1 MPLPPAAYTIGSG
14 QRGIGASH
22 AVERLRYILQDALV
36 NIRRSGWSG
45 LASIGTIAFSFVIVG
60 IFLIITRNLGALVSE
75 WKEQF
80 QVTVFLED
88 GITAEQLNL
97 LKKRIQGERA
107 VKAMTYT
114 SKEEALQSFKRELK
128 GKESLLEGLGENPI
142 PASLQLRIHEAY
154 QTPEALRQ
162 FTASLAR
169 LEGVE
174 DVLYGQEWV
183 DRLTA
188 AVRMLRLLGL
198 SVGLALGMASLL
210 IVSNTIRLAVYARAE
225 EIEIMRFV
233 GATKLHIRAPFLLEG
248 MIQGGLGAGMAL
260 LLLFGAYRATL
271 WQLQLT
277 PGQIFGMGVGSF
289 LDPHWAGAMLLAGA
303 GVGAFGSLISVGRFL
318 RA

>member
-1 MPLPPAAYTIGSG
+1 M
-14 QRGIGASH
+14 
-22 AVERLRYILQDALV
+22 ERLQYILQDALV
-36 NIRRSGWSG
+36 NIRRSGWGG
-45 LASIGTIAFSFVIVG
+45 LASIGTIAVSFVIVG
-60 IFLIITRNLGALVSE
+60 IFLIITRNLGALVAE

-88 GITAEQLNL
+88 GTTAEQLAL
-97 LKKRIQGERA
+97 IKKRIQSERA

-128 GKESLLEGLGENPI
+128 GKDSLLEGLGENPI

-162 FTASLAR
+162 FAAFTSR

-183 DRLTA
+183 DRLA
-188 AVRMLRLLGL
+188 SAVRILRLLGL
-198 SVGLALGMASLL
+198 SVGLALSMASLL
-210 IVSNTIRLAVYARAE
+210 IVSNTIRLAVYSRAE
-225 EIEIMRFV
+225 EIEIMRLV
-233 GATKLHIRAPFLLEG
+233 GATKMHIRAPFLLEG
-248 MIQGGLGAGMAL
+248 MIQGGLGAGLAL

-277 PGQIFGMGVGSF
+277 PGQVFGVGVGSF
-289 LDPHWAGAMLLAGA
+289 LDPRWATAMLLAGA
-303 GVGAFGSLISVGRFL
+303 SVGAFGSLISVGRFL

>member
-1 MPLPPAAYTIGSG
+1 
-14 QRGIGASH
+14 
-22 AVERLRYILQDALV
+22 VERIRYILQDAVV
-36 NIRRSGWSG
+36 NIRRSGWGG
-45 LASIGTIAFSFVIVG
+45 LASIGTIAVSFVIVG
-60 IFLIITRNLGALVSE
+60 IFLIITGNLGAIVAE

-88 GITAEQLNL
+88 TITAEQMAL
-97 LKKRIQGERA
+97 LRKRIQGEPA
-107 VKAMTYT
+107 VKAVTYT
-114 SKEEALQSFKRELK
+114 SKEEALQSFKRELR

-142 PASLQLRIHEAY
+142 PASLQLKIHEAY
-154 QTPEALRQ
+154 QTPEGLRQ
-162 FTASLAR
+162 FTAFLSR

-174 DVLYGQEWV
+174 DVMYGQEWV
-183 DRLTA
+183 DRLNS
-188 AVRMLRLLGL
+188 VIRMLRLLGL

-210 IVSNTIRLAVYARAE
+210 IVSNTIRLAVYARGE
-225 EIEIMRFV
+225 EIEIMRLV

-248 MIQGGLGAGMAL
+248 MIQGGLGAGLAL

-277 PGQIFGMGVGSF
+277 PGQIFGIGVGSF
-289 LDPHWAGAMLLAGA
+289 LDPRWAGAMFLAGA

>member
-1 MPLPPAAYTIGSG
+1 M
-14 QRGIGASH
+14 
-22 AVERLRYILQDALV
+22 ERLRYILQDALV

-45 LASIGTIAFSFVIVG
+45 MVSIGTIAFSFVIVG
-60 IFLIITRNLGALVSE
+60 IFLIITSNLGALVNE

-88 GITAEQLNL
+88 GITAEQLSL
-97 LKKRIQGERA
+97 LKKRIQSERA

-114 SKEEALQSFKRELK
+114 SKEEALQSFKREMK
-128 GKESLLEGLGENPI
+128 GQESLLEGLGENPI
-142 PASLQLRIHEAY
+142 PASLQLGIHHDY

-162 FTASLAR
+162 FTVSLSR

-174 DVLYGQEWV
+174 DVQYGQEWV
-183 DRLTA
+183 DRLTV

-198 SVGLALGMASLL
+198 SVGLALGAASLL

-225 EIEIMRFV
+225 EIEIMQLV
-233 GATKLHIRAPFLLEG
+233 GATRLHIRAPFLLEG
-248 MIQGGLGAGMAL
+248 MIQGGLGAAMAL

-289 LDPHWAGAMLLAGA
+289 LDPRWAGAMLLAGS
-303 GVGAFGSLISVGRFL
+303 GVGAFGSFISVGRFL
-318 RA
+318 RT

>member
-1 MPLPPAAYTIGSG
+1 M
-14 QRGIGASH
+14 
-22 AVERLRYILQDALV
+22 ERLRYILQDALV

-60 IFLIITRNLGALVSE
+60 IFLIITRNLGAMVSE

-88 GITAEQLNL
+88 RITPEQLNL
-97 LKKRIQGERA
+97 LKKRIQSERA
-107 VKAMTYT
+107 VKSMTYT
-114 SKEEALQSFKRELK
+114 SKEEALQSFKRELR
-128 GKESLLEGLGENPI
+128 GQESLLEGLGENPI

-154 QTPEALRQ
+154 QTPEELRQ
-162 FTASLAR
+162 FSASLGR

-174 DVLYGQEWV
+174 DVQYGQEWV
-183 DRLTA
+183 DRLSA
-188 AVRMLRLLGL
+188 ALRMLRLLGL
-198 SVGLALGMASLL
+198 SVGLALGLASLL

-225 EIEIMRFV
+225 EIEIMRLV

-248 MIQGGLGAGMAL
+248 MIQGGLGAAGAL

-289 LDPHWAGAMLLAGA
+289 LDPRWAGAMLLAGA
-303 GVGAFGSLISVGRFL
+303 GVGAFGSLISVGRLL

>member
-1 MPLPPAAYTIGSG
+1 MD
-14 QRGIGASH
+14 
-22 AVERLRYILQDALV
+22 RLRYILQDALV
-36 NIRRSGWSG
+36 NIRRSRWGG
-45 LASIGTIAFSFVIVG
+45 LASIGTIAVSFVIVG
-60 IFLIITRNLGALVSE
+60 IFLIITRNLGALVTE

-88 GITAEQLNL
+88 GITAEQLAL
-97 LKKRIQGERA
+97 VKKRVQSERA

-162 FTASLAR
+162 FAAFLTR

-183 DRLTA
+183 DRLSA
-188 AVRMLRLLGL
+188 AVRILRLLGL

-225 EIEIMRFV
+225 EIEVMRLV
-233 GATKLHIRAPFLLEG
+233 GATKMHIRAPFLLEG
-248 MIQGGLGAGMAL
+248 LIQGGLGAGLAL

-271 WQLQLT
+271 WQLHLV
-277 PGQIFGMGVGSF
+277 PGQVFGVRVGSF
-289 LDPHWAGAMLLAGA
+289 LDPRWAAAMLLAGA
-303 GVGAFGSLISVGRFL
+303 SVGAFGSLISVGRFL
-318 RA
+318 RS

>member
-1 MPLPPAAYTIGSG
+1 M
-14 QRGIGASH
+14 
-22 AVERLRYILQDALV
+22 ERLQYILQDALV
-36 NIRRSGWSG
+36 NIRRGGWGG
-45 LASIGTIAFSFVIVG
+45 LASIGTIAVSFVIVG
-60 IFLIITRNLGALVSE
+60 IFLIITRNLGALVAE

-88 GITAEQLNL
+88 GTTAEQLAL
-97 LKKRIQGERA
+97 IKKRIQSERA

-128 GKESLLEGLGENPI
+128 GKDSLLEGLGENPI

-162 FTASLAR
+162 FTASLGR

-183 DRLTA
+183 DRLA
-188 AVRMLRLLGL
+188 SAVRILRLLGL
-198 SVGLALGMASLL
+198 SVGLALSMASLL
-210 IVSNTIRLAVYARAE
+210 IVSNTIRLAVYSRAE
-225 EIEIMRFV
+225 EIEVMRLV
-233 GATKLHIRAPFLLEG
+233 GATKMHIRAPFLLEG
-248 MIQGGLGAGMAL
+248 MIQGGLGAGLAL

-277 PGQIFGMGVGSF
+277 PGQIFGVGVGSF
-289 LDPHWAGAMLLAGA
+289 LDPRWATAMLLAGA
-303 GVGAFGSLISVGRFL
+303 SVGAFGSLISVGRFL

>member
-1 MPLPPAAYTIGSG
+1 M
-14 QRGIGASH
+14 
-22 AVERLRYILQDALV
+22 ERLRYILQDALV
-36 NIRRSGWSG
+36 NIGRSGWG
-45 LASIGTIAFSFVIVG
+45 GVASIGTIAVSFLIVG
-60 IFLIITRNLGALVSE
+60 IFLIISRNLGAVVAE

-88 GITAEQLNL
+88 GITPEQLAL
-97 LKKRIQGERA
+97 AKKRIESERA
-107 VKAMTYT
+107 VRAMSYT
-114 SKEEALQSFKRELK
+114 SKEEALQNFKRELK

-154 QTPEALRQ
+154 QTPEGLKQ

-174 DVLYGQEWV
+174 DLLYGQEWV
-183 DRLTA
+183 DRIMDA
-188 AVRMLRLLGL
+188 IRMLRLLGL
-198 SVGLALGMASLL
+198 SVGLALGLASLL

-225 EIEIMRFV
+225 EIDIMRLV

-248 MIQGGLGAGMAL
+248 MIQGGLGAAIAL
-260 LLLFGAYRATL
+260 TLLFGAYQAAL

-277 PGQIFGMGVGSF
+277 AGQIFGMGMGNFFDARS
-289 LDPHWAGAMLLAGA
+289 AATMLLAGA

>member
-1 MPLPPAAYTIGSG
+1 M
-14 QRGIGASH
+14 
-22 AVERLRYILQDALV
+22 ERLAYILQDALV
-36 NIRRSGWSG
+36 NIRRSRWSG

-60 IFLIITRNLGALVSE
+60 LFLIITRNLGAVVGE

-88 GITAEQLNL
+88 GITAEQLAL
-97 LKKRIQGERA
+97 LKRRIQSEGA

-114 SKEEALQSFKRELK
+114 SKAEALQSFKRELK
-128 GKESLLEGLGENPI
+128 GQESLLEGLGENPI
-142 PASLQLRIHEAY
+142 PASFQLRIHEAF
-154 QTPEALRQ
+154 QTPEGLRQ
-162 FTASLAR
+162 LTASLAR

-183 DRLTA
+183 DRLSA
-188 AVRMLRLLGL
+188 AVRILRLLGL
-198 SVGLALGMASLL
+198 SVGLALGLASLL

-225 EIEIMRFV
+225 EIEIMRLV

-248 MIQGGLGAGMAL
+248 MIQGALGASVAL

-289 LDPHWAGAMLLAGA
+289 LDPPWAAAMLLGGA

-318 RA
+318 RT

>member
-1 MPLPPAAYTIGSG
+1 VPLPPAAYTIGSG

-233 GATKLHIRAPFLLEG
+233 GASKLHIRAPFLLEG

-289 LDPHWAGAMLLAGA
+289 LDPHWAGVMLLAGA

>member
-1 MPLPPAAYTIGSG
+1 M
-14 QRGIGASH
+14 
-22 AVERLRYILQDALV
+22 ERLQYILQDALV
-36 NIRRSGWSG
+36 NIRRSGWGG
-45 LASIGTIAFSFVIVG
+45 LASIGTIAVSFVIVG
-60 IFLIITRNLGALVSE
+60 IFLVITRNLGALVVE

-88 GITAEQLNL
+88 GITSEQLAL
-97 LKKRIQGERA
+97 LKKRIQSERA
-107 VKAMTYT
+107 VKAMTFT

-142 PASLQLRIHEAY
+142 PASLQLRIHEPH

-162 FTASLAR
+162 FTTFLGR
-169 LEGVE
+169 LEGVD

-188 AVRMLRLLGL
+188 AIRMLRLLGL

-210 IVSNTIRLAVYARAE
+210 IVSNTIRLAVYSRAE
-225 EIEIMRFV
+225 EIQIMRLV
-233 GATKLHIRAPFLLEG
+233 GATKMHIRAPFLLEG
-248 MIQGGLGAGMAL
+248 MIQGGLGAALAL

-277 PGQIFGMGVGSF
+277 PGQIFGVGVGSF
-289 LDPHWAGAMLLAGA
+289 LDPGWAGAMLLAGS

>member
-1 MPLPPAAYTIGSG
+1 M
-14 QRGIGASH
+14 
-22 AVERLRYILQDALV
+22 ERLRYILQDALV

-45 LASIGTIAFSFVIVG
+45 VVSIGTIAFSFVIVG
-60 IFLIITRNLGALVSE
+60 IFLIITRNLGALVNE

-80 QVTVFLED
+80 QVTIFLED
-88 GITAEQLNL
+88 GITGEQFAL
-97 LKKRIQGERA
+97 LKKRIQSERA

-114 SKEEALQSFKRELK
+114 SKEEALQSFKRELR
-128 GKESLLEGLGENPI
+128 GQESLLEGLGENPI
-142 PASLQLRIHEAY
+142 PASLQLRIHEPY

-162 FTASLAR
+162 FTGSLSR

-174 DVLYGQEWV
+174 DVQYGQEWV

-188 AVRMLRLLGL
+188 GVRMLRLLGL

-225 EIEIMRFV
+225 EIEVMRLV
-233 GATKLHIRAPFLLEG
+233 GATRLHIRVPFLLEG
-248 MIQGGLGAGMAL
+248 MIQGGLGAALAL
-260 LLLFGAYRATL
+260 LLLFGAYRAML

-289 LDPHWAGAMLLAGA
+289 LDPHWASAMLAAGA
-303 GVGAFGSLISVGRFL
+303 GLGAFGSFISVGRFL

>member
-1 MPLPPAAYTIGSG
+1 M
-14 QRGIGASH
+14 
-22 AVERLRYILQDALV
+22 ERLRYILQDALV
-36 NIRRSGWSG
+36 NIGRSGWG
-45 LASIGTIAFSFVIVG
+45 GVASIGTIAVSFLIVG
-60 IFLIITRNLGALVSE
+60 IFLIISRNLGAVVAE

-88 GITAEQLNL
+88 GITPEQLAL
-97 LKKRIQGERA
+97 AKKRIESERA
-107 VKAMTYT
+107 VRAMSYT
-114 SKEEALQSFKRELK
+114 SKEEALQNFKRELK

-154 QTPEALRQ
+154 QTPEGLKQ

-183 DRLTA
+183 DRIMDA
-188 AVRMLRLLGL
+188 IRMLRLLGL
-198 SVGLALGMASLL
+198 SVGLALGLASLL

-225 EIEIMRFV
+225 EIEIMRLV

-248 MIQGGLGAGMAL
+248 MIQGGLGAAIAL
-260 LLLFGAYRATL
+260 TLLFGAYQAAL

-277 PGQIFGMGVGSF
+277 AGQIFGMGMGNFFDARS
-289 LDPHWAGAMLLAGA
+289 AATMLLAGA

>member
-1 MPLPPAAYTIGSG
+1 M
-14 QRGIGASH
+14 
-22 AVERLRYILQDALV
+22 ERLRYILQDSLV
-36 NIRRSGWSG
+36 NIRRSGWGG
-45 LASIGTIAFSFVIVG
+45 LASIGTIAVSFVIVG

-88 GITAEQLNL
+88 GITAEQLAL
-97 LKKRIQGERA
+97 LKKRIQSESA

-114 SKEEALQSFKRELK
+114 SKEEALQSFKRELR

-142 PASLQLRIHEAY
+142 PASLQLRVHEAY

-162 FTASLAR
+162 FTTSLTR

-183 DRLTA
+183 DRLTG

-198 SVGLALGMASLL
+198 SVGLALGLASLL

-225 EIEIMRFV
+225 EIEVMRLV
-233 GATKLHIRAPFLLEG
+233 GATKMHIRAPFLLEG
-248 MIQGGLGAGMAL
+248 MIQGFLGAAL
-260 LLLFGAYRATL
+260 AVLLLFGAYRATL

-277 PGQIFGMGVGSF
+277 PGQIFGVGVGSF
-289 LDPHWAGAMLLAGA
+289 LDPRWAGSLLLAGA
-303 GVGAFGSLISVGRFL
+303 SVGAFGSLISVGRFL